1 MFFLKKNNCYLVQNT
16 QKLVMNRIQGQ
27 IVDVVSRTIFS
38 GEICI
43 DQGKIVEIN
52 KVDHGVKDFIIPGFV
67 DAHVHVESSML
78 IPSEFARLAVCH
90 GTVATIS
97 DPHEIGNVLGKE
109 GVRFMIDNGL
119 KTPFKFYFGAPS
131 CVPATQFETAGSTIT
146 VNDIEE
152 IFSWPNVTYLAE
164 MMNFPGVLF
173 KDPDVMAKIALAH
186 KLGKQVDGHAP
197 GLRGEDAKKYIDAGI
212 TTDHEC
218 FTKAEALDKLKH
230 GMKIIIREGSAA
242 KNFEELWTLIDE
254 FPDMVMLCSD
264 DKHPNDLAVSHINK
278 LASRAVAKGAD
289 VMNVLRVASYNTIN
303 HYNMHV
309 GLLQKGDPADFCIV
323 NNLKD
328 FDVQATYIDGAL
340 VAENGVTKIESVEEE
355 PINNFSCSEV
365 GIDQIQLKADSD
377 KPVKVI
383 AVEDGQLI
391 TKKEVATLTSE
402 NGFLQTDVNQDVLK
416 IVVVN
421 RYFDAAP
428 AVSFIT
434 NIGLKEGAIAS
445 CVAHDSHNIIAVGT
459 NDKDICKAINLI
471 IKEEGGVS
479 LAHGDHEEIVSLPVA
494 GIMSAK
500 NGYEVADAYEQI
512 DASAKKLG
520 ATLASP
526 YMTLSFCALLVIPE
540 LKLSDKGLFDGTTF
554 SFTSAFDE

>member
-1 MFFLKKNNCYLVQNT
+1 MKK
-16 QKLVMNRIQGQ
+16 IQGQ
-27 IVDVVSRTIFS
+27 IVDVVAKRIFS
-38 GEICI
+38 GEITI
-43 DQGKIVEIN
+43 ENGKITSIDETN
-52 KVDHGVKDFIIPGFV
+52 TTNTQFIIPGFV

-131 CVPATQFETAGSTIT
+131 CVPATQFETAGATIT

-152 IFSWPNVTYLAE
+152 IFSWPNVNYLAE

-173 KDPDVMAKIALAH
+173 KDPEVMAKIELAH

-197 GLRGEDAKKYIDAGI
+197 GLREEDAKKYIEAGI

-218 FTKAEALDKLKH
+218 FSKEEALDKLKH

-242 KNFEELWTLIDE
+242 KNFEALWELIDE
-254 FPDMVMLCSD
+254 YPDMVMLCSD
-264 DKHPNDLAVSHINK
+264 DKHPNDLAVNHINK
-278 LASRAVAKGAD
+278 LAQRAVAKGCD
-289 VMNVLRVASYNTIN
+289 VMNVLRAASHNTIK
-303 HYNMHV
+303 HYKMNV
-309 GLLQKGDPADFCIV
+309 GLLQQNDPADFCIV
-323 NNLKD
+323 KD
-328 FDVQATYIDGAL
+328 LTNFEVTATYINGEL
-340 VAENGVTKIESVEEE
+340 VAENGETKIASVSEV
-355 PINNFSCSEV
+355 PVNNFNCSEV
-365 GIDQIQLKADSD
+365 NESQIQLIDENKA
-377 KPVKVI
+377 VKVI

-391 TKKEVATLTSE
+391 TTKQIATLPVKD
-402 NGFLQTDVNQDVLK
+402 GFVKSDVSQDVLK

-421 RYFDAAP
+421 RYFDAKP

-434 NIGLKEGAIAS
+434 NVGLKNGAIAS

-459 NDKDICKAINLI
+459 NDKDICEAINLI
-471 IKEEGGVS
+471 IREQGGVS
-479 LAHGDHEEIVSLPVA
+479 LAYGNQKQVVSLPVA
-494 GIMSAK
+494 GIMSHK
-500 NGYEVADAYEQI
+500 DGYEVAQDYENI
-512 DASAKKLG
+512 DAEAKKLG
-520 ATLASP
+520 ATLDSP

-540 LKLSDKGLFDGTTF
+540 LKLSDKGLFDGKSF
-554 SFTSAFDE
+554 NFTSVFC